1 MSVKNDLLVTQL
13 YGLNKSFN
21 INSRQLANNEPM
33 FLKNVKKKAL
43 ILPRKN
49 ISDSAIDYNGDLDL
63 TISGTTS
70 YNQRV
75 IKKSGVQSQTPA
87 KQARDRSVL
96 TFYSPCLKEITSF
109 KSSIKD
115 SLLACLQE
123 KLKEK
128 LEAERS
134 KRAFSEAVQLPKQDK
149 LVFYKTQARDTFW
162 QRERKEKS
170 EGSFNTAHSNEPMLM
185 PLATQMQCI
194 QRNCKNV
201 TQTPN
206 KFQKTGYRA
215 KIMEMVGA
223 NKARSDRKCLNN
235 SVFLKGNNR
244 GNKLKINEFRL
255 FKMNV
260 TKNFFGFGSQ
270 ENSINYRKPPKRL
283 VIKKNTD
290 PTISVC
296 HLGILSRERPRTS
309 KLCHR
314 TKRILYC
321 PRANTGHYPL
331 LILNFEGVLGEVY
344 QDSFSDQGKV
354 FYVVKPRTFALMVEL
369 GACLKQLMRS
379 YRVVLHFYISS
390 KLFKVFYDFLKNEGV
405 RVDGIYQARTSSHG
419 YYQDYSQILLDFSI
433 GSHEALGK
441 RVLFVASLEQRYED
455 SSELTF
461 MDKAVINPDMGA
473 LCKGVPI
480 IYGIT
485 GIAKKHKIPFQS
497 SHNSYYEAI
506 TLLVPSIQFQD
517 KSISIPSLI
526 KAINLLAVDKS
537 FLEGIKSHFKSA
549 KMQEAFDMV
558 ETEVFWERFAEQK
571 GEKRRQAKWLE
582 RLNES
587 AKAKEVFKC
596 DPMDNTDPAKTFIY
610 MQLVELNSKLQET
623 TNTNVKYEASFS
635 DEEFDKEAQSESSQ
649 FRSNIFAIPNPKFF
663 EGTELECISIQ
674 SSAPHHKH

>member
-1 MSVKNDLLVTQL
+1 MSVKNELLVTQL
-13 YGLNKSFN
+13 YGLNRSFN
-21 INSRQLANNEPM
+21 INSRQLANNELM
-33 FLKNVKKKAL
+33 FLKSGKKKAL

-70 YNQRV
+70 YNQRAV
-75 IKKSGVQSQTPA
+75 RKSGVQSQTPA
-87 KQARDRSVL
+87 KEVRDRSVL
-96 TFYSPCLKEITSF
+96 SFYGPCLKEIAGF
-109 KSSIKD
+109 KSSMKD
-115 SLLACLQE
+115 SLLSCLQE
-123 KLKEK
+123 KLRDRF
-128 LEAERS
+128 EAERS
-134 KRAFSEAVQLPKQDK
+134 KRPLNEAVQMPRQEK
-149 LVFYKTQARDTFW
+149 LVFYKTQARDAFW

-170 EGSFNTAHSNEPMLM
+170 EGPFSAAHSNEPMLM

-194 QRNCKNV
+194 QRNCKNI

-223 NKARSDRKCLNN
+223 NKARSDRKCFNN
-235 SVFLKGNNR
+235 SVFLKGNKR
-244 GNKLKINEFRL
+244 GNKLRINEFKL

-260 TKNFFGFGSQ
+260 AKNFLASGSQ

-283 VIKKNTD
+283 VIKKNTGA
-290 PTISVC
+290 TISQC
-296 HLGILSRERPRTS
+296 HLGVLSRERPRTP

-314 TKRILYC
+314 TRRIVYC
-321 PRANTGHYPL
+321 PRANTGHCPL
-331 LILNFEGVLGEVY
+331 LVVSFEGVLGDVFQE
-344 QDSFSDQGKV
+344 SFADRGRV
-354 FYVVKPRTFALMVEL
+354 LHVVKPRKSALMVEL
-369 GACLKQLMRS
+369 GACLKALMRS
-379 YRVVLHFYISS
+379 YRVVLHFCIST

-405 RVDGIYQARTSSHG
+405 RVDGIYQGRTSPHG
-419 YYQDYSQILLDFSI
+419 YYQDYSQILLDFSV

-441 RVLFVASLEQRYED
+441 HVLFVAALDQSRED
-455 SSELTF
+455 FSELSF
-461 MDKAVINPDMGA
+461 MDKDVANPDMGA
-473 LCKGVPI
+473 LCKGIPI

-485 GIAKKHKIPFQS
+485 GIAKKYKIPFQS

-517 KSISIPSLI
+517 KPISIPSLI
-526 KAINLLAVDKS
+526 KAINLLAVDRS

-549 KMQEAFDMV
+549 KMQEAFDVV
-558 ETEVFWERFAEQK
+558 ETEVFWEKFAEQK
-571 GEKRRQAKWLE
+571 REKRRQAKWLE
-582 RLNES
+582 KLN
-587 AKAKEVFKC
+587 ANTKVKEVFKC

-623 TNTNVKYEASFS
+623 VNTSVKYEASFS

-674 SSAPHHKH
+674 PSAPHHKH